1 MDDKKEH
8 LKVVIVGHVDHGKS
22 TIIGRLLAD
31 TGSLPEGKLEQVKQ
45 QCRENARPFEYA
57 FLLDALEN
65 ERSQGIT
72 IDMARC
78 FFNTEKR
85 NYIIIDAPGH
95 IEFLKN
101 MVTGAARADA
111 ALLTIDANEGIQENS
126 KRHGYML
133 AMLGVEQVSVLVN
146 KFDLVD
152 YDKEVYDNIVEDY
165 TEFLKQIGVKATNFI
180 PVSGRDGD
188 NIASKSDKTSW
199 YKGPIVLDQIDMFD
213 KIDKVSGKPFRMPV
227 QDIYKFTQNEDDR
240 RIVAGTIETGS
251 IKVGDDVIFQPS
263 GKESTVKSIE
273 GFNLPEQQ
281 EIFAPY
287 ASGVT
292 LNTQIYIKPGELMV
306 KKSEP
311 QPEVGTRF
319 VVNIFWLAKTP
330 MIKGKRYKLKLAS
343 ARTAVELVDIINVLD
358 ASELNSEQNKEQFDR
373 HDVGKCIIETSKPIA
388 CDLISEIEGT
398 GRFVIVD
405 NFEIAGGG
413 VIVEKADDDTVSV
426 LQEHVEKREIGWD
439 KGEVSAIDRASRN
452 NHKGKF
458 VIFTGAEGTGVHALA
473 KAAEKMFFKRRL
485 NTYYLG
491 IKSVFEGLDADL
503 SSGVISRDEEIRRL
517 GELSRIMTDAGL
529 LFITAVN
536 EIDDYELQKLK
547 LLNSPNELLVINL
560 GENRFNNFEVDL
572 ELPENPNVDEVFPE
586 LLSTLNKH
594 NIILEYSI

>member
-1 MDDKKEH
+1 MRKKKEN
-8 LKVVIVGHVDHGKS
+8 LKIVIVGHVDHGKS

-31 TGSLPEGKLEQVKQ
+31 TGSLPEGKLEKIKE

-65 ERSQGIT
+65 EQSQGIT

-101 MVTGAARADA
+101 MVTGASRADA

-133 AMLGVEQVSVLVN
+133 AMLGVEQISVLVN
-146 KFDLVD
+146 KFDLVNYNKKI
-152 YDKEVYDNIVEDY
+152 YDDIVTDY
-165 TEFLKQIGVKATNFI
+165 TEFLKQIGVTATNFI

-188 NIASKSDKTSW
+188 NIATKSTNIPW
-199 YKGPIVLDQIDMFD
+199 YKGFTVLEQIDEFE
-213 KIDKVSGKPFRMPV
+213 KIDKVANKPLRMPV
-227 QDIYKFTQNEDDR
+227 QDIYKFTQNKDDR
-240 RIVAGTIETGS
+240 RIIAGSIETGN
-251 IKVGDDVIFQPS
+251 IKVGDEIIFQPS
-263 GKESTVKSIE
+263 GKESIVKSIE
-273 GFNLPEQQ
+273 GFNLSKQN
-281 EIFAPY
+281 EISAPFAT
-287 ASGVT
+287 GVT
-292 LNTQIYIKPGELMV
+292 LNTQIYIKPGELLV
-306 KKSEP
+306 KKSEK
-311 QPEVGTRF
+311 QPIVGTRF
-319 VVNIFWLAKTP
+319 IVNIFWLARTP
-330 MIKGKRYKLKLAS
+330 MIKHKKYKLKIAS
-343 ARTAVELVDIINVLD
+343 ARSAVELVDIINVLD
-358 ASELNSEQNKEQFDR
+358 ASELDSVQNKEQFDR

-413 VIVEKADDDTVSV
+413 VIVEQLNDNESILK
-426 LQEHVEKREIGWD
+426 EEVEKREIQWD
-439 KGEVSAIDRASRN
+439 KGHITAQDRAFKN

-458 VIFTGAEGTGVHALA
+458 VLFTGTDDSSVHQLA
-473 KAAEKMFFKRRL
+473 KFAEKTLFTKQL

-491 IKSVFEGLDADL
+491 VKSVVERFESNV
-503 SSGVISRDEEIRRL
+503 SSEELFRDKYIKQL

-529 LFITAVN
+529 IIITAIN
-536 EIDDYELQKLK
+536 DIDEYELKKLK

-560 GENRFNNFEVDL
+560 GENNFSEFQVDL
-572 ELPENPNVDEVFPE
+572 QLNNNPIEKDVFP
-586 LLSTLNKH
+586 LILNILNKH
-594 NIILEYSI
+594 NIIPEYVI